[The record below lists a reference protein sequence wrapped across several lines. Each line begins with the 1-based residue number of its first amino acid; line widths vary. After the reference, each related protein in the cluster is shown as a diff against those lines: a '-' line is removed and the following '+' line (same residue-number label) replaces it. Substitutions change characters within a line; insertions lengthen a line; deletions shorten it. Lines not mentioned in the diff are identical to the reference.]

1 MLAVLLLAAG
11 LLLLLPET
19 AYAWGPA
26 THVHTGVEILRSL
39 DLLPKH
45 VAGILAQYPI
55 DFLYGNLAADISMA
69 KKYAP
74 VGRHCHHWHVAREM
88 YEAAGE
94 DERLQSAMLGY
105 QCHLAAD
112 VLAHN
117 SFVPRMLLL
126 TSSTRGLG
134 HSYWEHR
141 MDSDLGAGY
150 SSFARWIVTRFDH
163 GHTDALFQQLLSS
176 TLFTFSTN
184 RRIFRGM
191 IRINGNESWQAIF
204 DTVIDNSRWDLDP
217 TTVSRYQ
224 RHNFQMAVDFL
235 IRRDDSRAVTHD
247 PIGEDSLGE
256 AKKIRRRALMAGG
269 WRTGEAILA
278 TADHHFPLPAGPADL
293 WGERGGTSER
303 ALGMIE
309 RAVRA
314 APAPGMEDM
323 RRLLAPAHEA
333 KMDGNGEAPDVSRNG
348 TAAAAD
354 RARGDQTGRSPA

>member
-1 MLAVLLLAAG
+1 MSRRFRPLAAILLAVGFLLLSPDAA
-11 LLLLLPET
+11 L
-19 AYAWGPA
+19 AWGPA

-39 DLLPKH
+39 NLLPSYI
-45 VAGILAQYPI
+45 AALLAEYPI

-88 YEAAGE
+88 FDAAG
-94 DERLQSAMLGY
+94 DDPRLQSAMLGY

-141 MDSDLGAGY
+141 MDADLGAGY
-150 SSFARWIVTRFDH
+150 SNFARWIVTRFDH
-163 GHTDALFQQLLSS
+163 RHTDELFQRILSS

-217 TTVSRYQ
+217 TSVSRYH
-224 RHNFQMAVDFL
+224 RHTFEMVADFL
-235 IRRDDSRAVTHD
+235 NRRDESEAVAHD

-269 WRTGEAILA
+269 WRTGEAILS
-278 TADHHFPLPAGPADL
+278 TADHHFPLPAGPTEL
-293 WGERGGTSER
+293 WGERGETGED
-303 ALGMIE
+303 ALQMIE
-309 RAVRA
+309 QAVEA
-314 APAPGMEDM
+314 APSPGLEDV
-323 RRLLAPAHEA
+323 RRLLRPAHDRNPQNPEP
-333 KMDGNGEAPDVSRNG
+333 GPGAPG
-348 TAAAAD
+348 LE
-354 RARGDQTGRSPA
+354 QTGQAGRSPA

>member
-1 MLAVLLLAAG
+1 MRKVPLLAGVLLAAG
-11 LLLLLPET
+11 LILLSPET
-19 AYAWGPA
+19 AWAWGPA

-45 VAGILAQYPI
+45 MAGLLAHYPI

-88 YEAAGE
+88 FEAAGK

-117 SFVPRMLLL
+117 SYVPRMLLL

-141 MDSDLGAGY
+141 MDSDLGIGY
-150 SSFARWIVTRFDH
+150 SSLARWIVTQFDH
-163 GHTDALFQQLLSS
+163 DHTDALFRRILSS

-224 RHNFQMAVDFL
+224 RHNFELVADFL
-235 IRRDDSRAVTHD
+235 IHRGESRAVRHD
-247 PIGEDSLGE
+247 PIGDDSLGE

-278 TADHHFPLPAGPADL
+278 TADHHFPLPSGPVEL
-293 WGERGGTSER
+293 WPRRGGTSED
-303 ALGMIE
+303 AVAMIE
-309 RAVRA
+309 QAVNA
-314 APAPGMEDM
+314 DPGPGLEDVW
-323 RRLLAPAHEA
+323 RLLRPSSGHV
-333 KMDGNGEAPDVSRNG
+333 NGAGGRGGPGGSRGAGGAPD
-348 TAAAAD
+348 
-354 RARGDQTGRSPA
+354 QPGRSPA

>member
-1 MLAVLLLAAG
+1 MSRSPFLVVVLAVG
-11 LLLLLPET
+11 LLLLLPD
-19 AYAWGPA
+19 AAFAWGPA
-26 THVHTGVEILRSL
+26 THVQAGFEILRSL
-39 DLLPKH
+39 DLLPSH
-45 VAGILAQYPI
+45 IAGVIAQYPI

-88 YEAAGE
+88 YEAAGS

-117 SFVPRMLLL
+117 SYVPRMLLL
-126 TSSTRGLG
+126 TSSTKGLG

-141 MDSDLGAGY
+141 MDADVGATY
-150 SSFARWIVTRFDH
+150 ANLARWIVTRYDNSQ
-163 GHTDALFQQLLSS
+163 TDDLFRRILSS

-204 DTVIDNSRWDLDP
+204 DTVVDNSRWDLDP
-217 TTVSRYQ
+217 TTIVRYQ
-224 RHNFQMAVDFL
+224 RHTFELVADFL
-235 IRRDDSRAVTHD
+235 ANDRDCHAVTLD
-247 PIGEDSLGE
+247 PIGDESLAE

-278 TADHHFPLPAGPADL
+278 TADHHFPMPSGATAL
-293 WGERGGTSER
+293 WDRRGATGDE
-303 ALGMIE
+303 
-309 RAVRA
+309 AVRLVEQA
-314 APAPGMEDM
+314 VARLPDPALAEMGRQLPGTRERD
-323 RRLLAPAHEA
+323 
-333 KMDGNGEAPDVSRNG
+333 
-348 TAAAAD
+348 TARD
-354 RARGDQTGRSPA
+354 

>member
-1 MLAVLLLAAG
+1 MSRVHLGLGVLLAAG
-11 LLLLLPET
+11 LLLLSPET
-19 AYAWGPA
+19 AWAWGPA
-26 THVHTGVEILRSL
+26 THVHTGFEILRSL
-39 DLLPKH
+39 NLVPAH

-88 YEAAGE
+88 YEAAGD

-141 MDSDLGAGY
+141 MDADLGIGY
-150 SSFARWIVTRFDH
+150 SSLARWIVTQFDH
-163 GHTDALFQQLLSS
+163 SHTDALFERILSS

-217 TTVSRYQ
+217 TTVSRYH
-224 RHNFQMAVDFL
+224 RHTFEHVADFL
-235 IRRDDSRAVTHD
+235 NHRGDSRAVAHD
-247 PIGEDSLGE
+247 PIGEASLGE

-278 TADHHFPLPAGPADL
+278 TADHHFPLPAGPVKL
-293 WGERGGTSER
+293 WPDRGGTDEE
-303 ALGMIE
+303 AIAMIE
-309 RAVRA
+309 RAIGSGRV
-314 APAPGMEDM
+314 PGLEDV
-323 RRLLAPAHEA
+323 RRLLRPT
-333 KMDGNGEAPDVSRNG
+333 G
-348 TAAAAD
+348 AAAESD
-354 RARGDQTGRSPA
+354 GPDGPDGSDQPGRSPA